1 MAAYRKPM
9 RQVLWAISLAM
20 GMAAIALSA
29 RAMETAA
36 REALLIDATTGAT
49 LFEKNADKPF
59 PPASMS
65 KIMTI
70 YMVFD
75 QLKSGKIKLEDTLEV
90 TEDAWRRGGAASGGS
105 TMFLKIGDRISIQDL
120 IRGVIVQSGNDA
132 SMVLAEG
139 LAGSEPA
146 FAEQMTKKAKELG
159 LTNSTF
165 RNATGLPAP
174 DHHMTARDLALLAVH
189 TITDFPEYYPF
200 YGEKTYVHGGITQGN
215 RNPLL
220 YKNIGADGLKTG
232 HTQEA
237 GYCLTASAKQ
247 GERRLVLVVTGLKSM
262 AERSAEAERL
272 ISYGFREF
280 DNYPLF
286 KAGEAVAAADVWLGD
301 EETVP
306 LVTKSDALAT
316 LPRTAR
322 PNMKVTVVYDGP
334 VPAPVT
340 KGQPIG
346 TLVITAPGAVTQEI
360 PLVAGA
366 DVDRRGFFGR
376 VFAAIGHQLGSIF

>member
-1 MAAYRKPM
+1 MGADRKPM
-9 RQVLWAISLAM
+9 RQMLLALSLVT
-20 GMAAIALSA
+20 AIAALAANA

-36 REALLIDATTGAT
+36 REALLIDATTGVA

-75 QLKSGKIKLEDTLEV
+75 QLKSGKLKLEDTLEV
-90 TEDAWRRGGAASGGS
+90 TEDAWRRGGGASGGS
-105 TMFLKIGDRISIQDL
+105 TMFLKLGDRVSINDL
-120 IRGVIVQSGNDA
+120 VHGVIVQSGNDA
-132 SMVLAEG
+132 SIVLAEG

-146 FAEQMTKKAKELG
+146 FAEQMAKKAKELG
-159 LTNSTF
+159 LTNSSF
-165 RNATGLPAP
+165 RNATGLPDP
-174 DHHMTARDLALLAVH
+174 DHYMTARELARLAVH
-189 TITDFPEYYPF
+189 IINDFPEYYPL
-200 YGEKTYVHGGITQGN
+200 YSKKTFVYGGITQGN

-232 HTQEA
+232 HTLEA

-286 KAGEAVAAADVWLGD
+286 TAGEPVAAADVWLGTD
-301 EETVP
+301 DTVP
-306 LVTKSDALAT
+306 LVTTSDALVT

-322 PNMKVTVVYDGP
+322 PQMKVTVAYDGP
-334 VPAPVT
+334 VPAPIA

-346 TLVITAPGAVTQEI
+346 ALVVTAPGAATQEI

-366 DVDRRGFFGR
+366 DVERRGFVGR
-376 VFAAIGHQLGSIF
+376 VLAAIGHRLSAIF